1 MSSVPQVE
9 VLLINH
15 SLYTGGVET
24 LMVRMANWLVRHG
37 HGCSILLRDQFEG
50 DLTPL
55 LDSAVKLRIV
65 GNKWDLLA
73 IKCIRNFIWRSF
85 KLPKP
90 DVIYTLE
97 QNWSVFGL
105 LVRDIFRKDPPSV
118 ATGAYH
124 LNQFAYE
131 QNLSNPGRLALLQRD
146 IYNRCY
152 LDSQKVFMSEETRV
166 GHETFFRRKIVEGW
180 IWPLPIKIPD
190 PAELQSRKPVPGRI
204 LSIGRL
210 TRFKSYSWYMVPI
223 LQSLRKRHSNVQW
236 HIYGSGMC
244 EDELIQTVWKEAIH
258 DGLIV
263 FHGSIPYEQI
273 AKAFH
278 EASVFIGMGTV
289 LLEAAAAG
297 VPAIP
302 ALVDDSEG
310 LSWGLIDKMPYF
322 TVGETI
328 PGIKPPYKVED
339 LLDEVLGATSADAD
353 AIGAAGRR
361 YVEPYC
367 EDLLMHK
374 FLETM
379 NQLDRGSELP
389 AMIRWRFMTIR
400 VIKFFRNLALSIS
413 RVGQEPL
420 RHPSGDRVIY

>member
-1 MSSVPQVE
+1 ME

-24 LMVRMANWLVRHG
+24 LIVRMANWLVRHG
-37 HGCSILLRDQFEG
+37 HGCSILLRDQFAG
-50 DLTPL
+50 DLSPL
-55 LDSAVKLRIV
+55 LDSKVKLRIV

-73 IKCIRNFIWRSF
+73 IKYFRSFIWRSF

-97 QNWSVFGL
+97 QNWSVIGL
-105 LVRDIFRKDPPSV
+105 LVRDVFREDPPSV

-131 QNLSNPGRLALLQRD
+131 QKLSNPGRLALLQRE
-146 IYNRCY
+146 IYDTCY

-166 GHETFFRRKIVEGW
+166 GHETFFNRKIVEGW
-180 IWPLPIKIPD
+180 IWPLPIRIPD
-190 PAELQSRKPVPGRI
+190 IAELQSRKPVPGRI
-204 LSIGRL
+204 ISIGRL

-244 EDELIQTVWKEAIH
+244 EDELIQLVWKDAIR

-273 AKAFH
+273 TKAFH
-278 EASVFIGMGTV
+278 EASVFVGMGTV

-302 ALVDDSEG
+302 ALVDDSEA
-310 LSWGLIDKMPYF
+310 LSWGFIDKMPYF

-328 PGIKPPYKVED
+328 PGMKPQFKVED
-339 LLDEVLGATSADAD
+339 LLDEVLNANAHASN
-353 AIGAAGRR
+353 AISSAGRK
-361 YVEPYC
+361 YIEPYS
-367 EDLLMHK
+367 EDLLMRR

-379 NQLDRGSELP
+379 VKLEPGPALP
-389 AMIRWRFMTIR
+389 NMIRWRFIAIR
-400 VIKFFRNLALSIS
+400 VVRFFRNLALSIS

-420 RHPSGDRVIY
+420 RQPGGDRLIY

>member
-1 MSSVPQVE
+1 ME

-24 LMVRMANWLVRHG
+24 LIVRMANWLVRHG
-37 HGCSILLRDQFEG
+37 HGCSILLRDQFAG

-55 LDSAVKLRIV
+55 LDSAVKVRIV

-73 IKCIRNFIWRSF
+73 IKCFRSFIWRSF

-97 QNWSVFGL
+97 QNWSVIGL
-105 LVRDIFRKDPPSV
+105 LVRDVFRKHPPSV

-124 LNQFAYE
+124 INQFAYE
-131 QNLSNPGRLALLQRD
+131 QKLSNPGRLALLQRD

-152 LDSQKVFMSEETRV
+152 LDSQKVFMSEETRL
-166 GHETFFRRKIVEGW
+166 GHEAFFKRKIEEGW
-180 IWPLPIKIPD
+180 VWPLPIKMPD
-190 PAELQSRKPVPGRI
+190 ITELQSRKPVPGRI

-244 EDELIQTVWKEAIH
+244 EDELIQIVWKDAIS

-273 AKAFH
+273 TKAFH
-278 EASVFIGMGTV
+278 EASVFVGMGTV

-302 ALVDDSEG
+302 ALVDDSEA
-310 LSWGLIDKMPYF
+310 LSWGFIDKMPYF

-328 PGIKPPYKVED
+328 LGMNPQFKVED
-339 LLDEVLGATSADAD
+339 LLEEVLAANANASN
-353 AIGAAGRR
+353 AISSAGRK
-361 YVEPYC
+361 YLKPYS
-367 EDLLMHK
+367 EDLLMQR

-379 NQLDRGSELP
+379 VQLEPGPALP
-389 AMIRWRFMTIR
+389 NMICWRFIAIR
-400 VIKFFRNLALSIS
+400 VVRFFRNLALSIS
-413 RVGQEPL
+413 RLGQEPL
-420 RHPSGDRVIY
+420 RHPGGDRLIY

>member
-1 MSSVPQVE
+1 VE

-24 LMVRMANWLVRHG
+24 LIVRMANWVVRHG

-65 GNKWDLLA
+65 GNEWDLLA
-73 IKCIRNFIWRSF
+73 IKCFRSLIWRSF

-97 QNWSVFGL
+97 QNWSVIGL
-105 LVRDIFRKDPPSV
+105 LIRDVFRKDPPSV

-124 LNQFAYE
+124 INQFAYE

-152 LDSQKVFMSEETRV
+152 LDSQKVFMSEETRS
-166 GHETFFRRKIVEGW
+166 GHEAFFKRKIEEGW
-180 IWPLPIKIPD
+180 VWPLPIKIPD
-190 PAELQSRKPVPGRI
+190 IAELQSRKPVPGRI

-244 EDELIQTVWKEAIH
+244 EDELIQIVWKDAIR

-273 AKAFH
+273 TKAFH
-278 EASVFIGMGTV
+278 EASVFVGMGTV

-302 ALVDDSEG
+302 ALVDDSEA
-310 LSWGLIDKMPYF
+310 LSWGFIDKMPYF

-328 PGIKPPYKVED
+328 PGMNPQFRVED
-339 LLDEVLGATSADAD
+339 LLDEVLTANAADSD
-353 AIGAAGRR
+353 AIGTAGRR

-367 EDLLMHK
+367 EDLLMHR
-374 FLETM
+374 FLATM
-379 NQLDRGSELP
+379 NELDRGSELP
-389 AMIRWRFMTIR
+389 AMICWRFIAIR
-400 VIKFFRNLALSIS
+400 VVRFFRNLALSIS